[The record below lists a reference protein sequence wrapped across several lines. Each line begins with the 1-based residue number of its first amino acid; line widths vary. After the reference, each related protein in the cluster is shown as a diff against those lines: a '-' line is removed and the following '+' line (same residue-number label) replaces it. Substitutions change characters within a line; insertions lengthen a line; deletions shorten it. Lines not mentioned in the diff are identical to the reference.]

1 MSAKTKK
8 NIRKIILLNTNQNNN
23 ISRQLKINNK
33 FPKIAFSNDLL
44 SYANKDNKG
53 IKYRSQ
59 TDPDIAINKSKLNL
73 KNNISNII
81 KVDSITNTTININN
95 ISPKK
100 KQDETSNS
108 IKKDKNKS
116 EQKITL
122 KPLKT
127 ENNSISLSNVYK
139 LPMILKNDSKTI
151 KFNLLQK
158 KPKLN
163 RVSNNNNILLQKQK
177 TLNPNINLF
186 SNQKSQEIKEMKER
200 LSSQGLTGINNN
212 VDINIID

>member
-33 FPKIAFSNDLL
+33 FPKIAFSNDIL

-73 KNNISNII
+73 KNNFYNII

-163 RVSNNNNILLQKQK
+163 RVSNNNNSFTK
-177 TLNPNINLF
+177 TKNFESKYKFIF
-186 SNQKSQEIKEMKER
+186 KSKISR
-200 LSSQGLTGINNN
+200 N
-212 VDINIID
+212 

>member
-8 NIRKIILLNTNQNNN
+8 NIRKIILLNTNQNND

-33 FPKIAFSNDLL
+33 FPKIAFSNDIL

-73 KNNISNII
+73 KNNIFNII

>member
-33 FPKIAFSNDLL
+33 FPKIAFSNDII

-127 ENNSISLSNVYK
+127 ENNSILELFLNGIKEQKLQIENPEVTLYMIIELVSSTCFNSILYK
-139 LPMILKNDSKTI
+139 EPLPIDE
-151 KFNLLQK
+151 F
-158 KPKLN
+158 KPYLYK
-163 RVSNNNNILLQKQK
+163 
-177 TLNPNINLF
+177 
-186 SNQKSQEIKEMKER
+186 EIKK
-200 LSSQGLTGINNN
+200 LIN
-212 VDINIID
+212 D

>member
-33 FPKIAFSNDLL
+33 FPKIAFSNDIL

-73 KNNISNII
+73 KNNFSNII

-116 EQKITL
+116 EQKNYPQT
-122 KPLKT
+122 
-127 ENNSISLSNVYK
+127 S
-139 LPMILKNDSKTI
+139 KN
-151 KFNLLQK
+151 
-158 KPKLN
+158 
-163 RVSNNNNILLQKQK
+163 
-177 TLNPNINLF
+177 
-186 SNQKSQEIKEMKER
+186 
-200 LSSQGLTGINNN
+200 
-212 VDINIID
+212 

>member
-33 FPKIAFSNDLL
+33 FPKIAFSNDIL

-73 KNNISNII
+73 KNNFSNII

-200 LSSQGLTGINNN
+200 LSSQGLTGINN